1 MLSLILWTIIGGIII
16 GLLGKLIAPGD
27 KDNIPLWLT
36 ILCGIGGILIGN
48 FLYSLFFNP
57 NTSGIDWWR
66 HIWQV
71 VVAAILVVI
80 ASTVTGRNTTRKKI
94 I

>member
-16 GLLGKLIAPGD
+16 GLLGKLVAPGD
-27 KDNIPLWLT
+27 RDNIPLWLT
-36 ILCGIGGILIGN
+36 IICGIGGILIGN
-48 FLYSLFFNP
+48 FLYTLFFNA
-57 NTSGIDWWR
+57 NTNGIDWWR

-80 ASTVTGRNTTRKKI
+80 AAGVTGRSTTRA
-94 I
+94 